1 MSKVLGIGIT
11 TIRERC
17 RIIHRKIGTHS
28 RLAIRLWAIR
38 KGMVKS
44 YRGGVSAMKSK
55 LPQTI
60 SYSQTHRSREVVDV
74 QLENIEDSSEPL
86 EGTRNRTTRSTW
98 LLMPRP
104 AS

>member
-17 RIIHRKIGTHS
+17 RIIHRKIGAHS

-44 YRGGVSAMKSK
+44 YRGGV
-55 LPQTI
+55 P
-60 SYSQTHRSREVVDV
+60 
-74 QLENIEDSSEPL
+74 P
-86 EGTRNRTTRSTW
+86 
-98 LLMPRP
+98 
-104 AS
+104 